1 MITRAEISPI
11 GKFHKTHALKGE
23 LNAVLDVEA
32 DFIDTKRPLIVDID
46 GIFVPFYC
54 DSVRPKGHFSSLV
67 KLQGIDSEAD
77 ARPFVNKEI
86 YALKSDLEDYLPE
99 DDEHEDGGYA
109 DDFIGY
115 AVKDAD
121 SGKILGEI
129 TDLDLSTVNALF
141 ILESEEGKIF
151 IPVADEFIDSIDEDN
166 KVMVMNLPEGLV
178 DINAS

>member
-32 DFIDTKRPLIVDID
+32 DLIDTKRPLIVDID

-77 ARPFVNKEI
+77 AV
-86 YALKSDLEDYLPE
+86 
-99 DDEHEDGGYA
+99 
-109 DDFIGY
+109 
-115 AVKDAD
+115 
-121 SGKILGEI
+121 
-129 TDLDLSTVNALF
+129 LSLIRRYTR
-141 ILESEEGKIF
+141 
-151 IPVADEFIDSIDEDN
+151 
-166 KVMVMNLPEGLV
+166 
-178 DINAS
+178 